1 MLPALTLCAV
11 AATSFVVPQARRARE
26 RISGVP
32 RACQSQPEEPPFQ
45 VGQRVEGLYG
55 ASKLGVSF
63 GCRWFSGDVVAER
76 PDGSFD
82 LQYDDGE
89 REEGVLPRYMR
100 LPGAAPAPLSAAGT
114 DEDEPP
120 WIVCRSPNP
129 NPSPSANFSPSPSLN
144 PSPSP
149 SPNSSPGPNP
159 SPTLTLTL
167 TLTLTPTPTPGG
179 VASAGGGL
187 VRTARAHVAPAGCEP
202 PTAGGVSRQPWAG
215 RAPGALGLGLGLG
228 LG

>member
-63 GCRWFSGDVVAER
+63 GCRWFSGDVVAAR

-100 LPGAAPAPLSAAGT
+100 LPGAAPLPASAAGAD

-120 WIVCRSPNP
+120 WIVCPSPNP
-129 NPSPSANFSPSPSLN
+129 NPSPSLHPSPSPSLN

-149 SPNSSPGPNP
+149 STNSSPSPSPSPSPNPNP
-159 SPTLTLTL
+159 SPSPSLTLTL
-167 TLTLTPTPTPGG
+167 ALTLP
-179 VASAGGGL
+179 
-187 VRTARAHVAPAGCEP
+187 
-202 PTAGGVSRQPWAG
+202 
-215 RAPGALGLGLGLG
+215 
-228 LG
+228 

>member
-100 LPGAAPAPLSAAGT
+100 LPGAAPPPASAAGV
-114 DEDEPP
+114 DEDEPA
-120 WIVCRSPNP
+120 WIVCRRPNP
-129 NPSPSANFSPSPSLN
+129 NPSPSANNSPSPSLN

-167 TLTLTPTPTPGG
+167 TLTQTQTPTPTPGG
-179 VASAGGGL
+179 VASAGRGL
-187 VRTARAHVAPAGCEP
+187 VRTARAHAAPAGREP
-202 PTAGGVSRQPWAG
+202 PAARGVSRHPGAG
-215 RAPGALGLGLGLG
+215 RAPGALGLGLGYA
-228 LG
+228 